1 MRLPQAIYNK
11 LLKLGVTLITKTKK
25 DEKYDINNSASCC
38 CAYNTERIFTARSI
52 ILKSYNNFSLINPA
66 YLGNHGLF
74 TAIGNIRSQWGGVPN
89 GPKHKPF
96 LFTARLVIM

>member
-1 MRLPQAIYNK
+1 MKNIFKQL
-11 LLKLGVTLITKTKK
+11 VFV
-25 DEKYDINNSASCC
+25 SA
-38 CAYNTERIFTARSI
+38 FLI
-52 ILKSYNNFSLINPA
+52 ILKSNAQQDPLYTQYYNNFSLINPA